1 MNLKNIEAKTNN
13 LMIGKVILWLVVS
26 LAISLIFLQEFWAS
40 LGTMLSLD
48 WIFGQ
53 HHASPWG
60 VLVLCLIWLC
70 LKRKDVWKG
79 MSLNRHPERSE
90 GSQRFFATLRMTRSK
105 GLTMTLG
112 GLGLVVGAVLMPS
125 SQDFLVFQVLL
136 ASLGVFVIVF
146 GKAAKIPSILL
157 GIYGFA
163 ISFPLI
169 IARFAQLPYSMSEI
183 KPLMWVL
190 TSLGY
195 PLQSQ
200 GQWVNLT
207 SASGE
212 PILVAITAACA
223 GPATM
228 GVFLAIFALMML
240 DSPLPPKKAAWLF
253 LFGVV
258 GTWFQSFIRLV
269 ILMLV
274 GYYWGENALWTA
286 HFWSIYI
293 LFPLWY
299 LLFVYIYFGQTGGKS
314 GEIKNIKVPRVIGVR
329 IASLPEKTGSPT

>member
-1 MNLKNIEAKTNN
+1 
-13 LMIGKVILWLVVS
+13 
-26 LAISLIFLQEFWAS
+26 
-40 LGTMLSLD
+40 MLSPD

-53 HHASPWG
+53 HHAAPWG
-60 VLVLCLIWLC
+60 VLALCLVWLW
-70 LKRKDVWKG
+70 LKRKEVWRE
-79 MSLNRHPERSE
+79 MNLRSSLV
-90 GSQRFFATLRMTRSK
+90 FFAP
-105 GLTMTLG
+105 
-112 GLGLVVGAVLMPS
+112 LGLALVAGAILLPS

-136 ASLGVFVIVF
+136 ASLGVFVSIF

-169 IARFAQLPYSMSEI
+169 IERFAPLPYSMSEI
-183 KPLMWVL
+183 KPLVWIL

-195 PLQSQ
+195 SLESQ
-200 GQWVNLT
+200 GYWLHLI
-207 SASGE
+207 SSSGE
-212 PILVAITAACA
+212 PISVAVTVGCA

-240 DSPLPPKKAAWLF
+240 DSPLLPRKAAWLF

-258 GTWFQSFIRLV
+258 GTWFQSFMRLV

-274 GYYWGENALWTA
+274 GYYWGEDAMWTA
-286 HFWSIYI
+286 HFWTIYI

-299 LLFVYIYFGQTGGKS
+299 LLFVCIYFRQAGSLLRIRSRGEMVVQMGQT
-314 GEIKNIKVPRVIGVR
+314 ID
-329 IASLPEKTGSPT
+329 A